1 MKKDLD
7 QLMQKYD
14 IDVLLVTGAAQ
25 HNPAMV
31 YLTGGGH
38 ITGADLI
45 KKRGSDPV
53 LFCGAMER
61 EEAMRTGIKTIVY
74 SRYPLDERMKLAEG
88 NSDRAAALRYK
99 MMFADLGIQSGN
111 VAIYGEGDVGSFYT
125 LFSRVEEEMPGLNF
139 RGFLQDELL
148 MTAMMTKDQEEIERV
163 RRMGKITTEVVA
175 KTADFLTGQ
184 KTKDGMLVHSDGTP
198 VTIGEVKGLINL
210 WLAERNAENPEGTI
224 FAQGHDAGVPHS
236 TGTNSAAIKL
246 GEPIVYDIFPC
257 EAGGGYYYDFTRTW
271 CLGFASDAMQK
282 LYDDVYT
289 VYRAMAAELKVNAP
303 YSHYQVRTCEMF
315 EKMGH
320 PTIMNTPATEN
331 GYVHSLGHG
340 VGLRIHEK
348 PSASVAMSSP
358 SDILAPGV
366 VFAMEPGLYYP
377 EKGMGVRI
385 EDTFTV
391 DANGRFETLAEY
403 PKDLILPIRQ

>member
-7 QLMQKYD
+7 QLMQKFN

-45 KKRGSDPV
+45 KKRGGDPV
-53 LFCGAMER
+53 LFHGAMER
-61 EEAMRTGIKTIVY
+61 EEAIRTGLKTISY
-74 SRYPLDERMKLAEG
+74 SQYPLAERMQEAGG
-88 NSDRAAALRYK
+88 NIDRASALRYK
-99 MMFADLGIQSGN
+99 KMFADLGIKSGN
-111 VAIYGEGDVGSFYT
+111 VAVYGEGDVGAFYT
-125 LFSRVEEEMPGLNF
+125 LLSLVQQELPGLNF
-139 RGFLQDELL
+139 KGFLQDELL
-148 MTAMMTKDQEEIERV
+148 MTAMMTKDAQEIERV
-163 RRMGKITTEVVA
+163 RKMGAITTAVVA
-175 KTADFLTGQ
+175 KTADYLTGH
-184 KTKDGMLVHSDGTP
+184 KAKDGVLIHPDGTP

-236 TGTNSAAIKL
+236 TGTSDDPIKL

-257 EAGGGYYYDFTRTW
+257 EAGGGYFYDFTRTW
-271 CLGFASDAMQK
+271 CLGHASDEMMK
-282 LYDDVYT
+282 LYEDVHT
-289 VYRAMAAELKVNAP
+289 VYKTMAGELKVNTP
-303 YSHYQVRTCEMF
+303 YSHYQFRTCELF

-320 PTIMNTPATEN
+320 PTVLNAPSTEI

-348 PSASVAMSSP
+348 PGASISNSTET
-358 SDILAPGV
+358 DILAPGV

-377 EKGMGVRI
+377 DKGMGVRI
-385 EDTFTV
+385 EDTYTV
-391 DANGRFETLAEY
+391 DEQGKFEVLADY
-403 PKDLILPIRQ
+403 PRELILPLKQ

>member
-1 MKKDLD
+1 MKRDLD
-7 QLMQKYD
+7 LLMQKYA
-14 IDVLLVTGAAQ
+14 IDVLLITGAAQ

-45 KKRGSDPV
+45 KKRGDEPV

-61 EEAMRTGIKTIVY
+61 EEAIRTGLKTITY
-74 SRYPLDERMKLAEG
+74 SKYPLADRLKEAAG
-88 NSDRAAALRYK
+88 DADRAAALRYK
-99 MMFADLGIQSGN
+99 KMFEELGIEAGN
-111 VAIYGEGDVGSFYT
+111 VAIYGEGDVGAFYT
-125 LFSRVEEEMPGLNF
+125 LISLVQKEMPQLRF
-139 RGFLQDELL
+139 KGFPQDEL
-148 MTAMMTKDQEEIERV
+148 MQTAMMTKDEEEIARV
-163 RRMGKITTEVVA
+163 RNMGKVTVEVVG
-175 KTADFLTGQ
+175 KTADYLTGH
-184 KTKDGMLVHSDGTP
+184 KAVDGVLVHSDHSP
-198 VTIGEVKGLINL
+198 VTIGEIKGLINL

-236 TGTNSAAIKL
+236 TGTNSAPIKL

-257 EAGGGYYYDFTRTW
+257 EAGGGYFYDFTRTW
-271 CLGFASDAMQK
+271 CLGYATDEVQK
-282 LYDDVYT
+282 LYNDVHT
-289 VYRAMAAELKVNAP
+289 VYQAIAGELTVNTP
-303 YSHYQVRTCEMF
+303 YSHYQFRTCEMF

-320 PTIMNTPATEN
+320 PTVMSAPATEN

-348 PSASVAMSSP
+348 PGASISMSP
-358 SDILAPGV
+358 KTDVLAPGV

-385 EDTFTV
+385 
-391 DANGRFETLAEY
+391 
-403 PKDLILPIRQ
+403 

>member
-7 QLMQKYD
+7 QLMQKFD

-25 HNPAMV
+25 HNPSMV

-38 ITGADLI
+38 VTGADLI
-45 KKRGSDPV
+45 KKRGSEAV
-53 LFCGAMER
+53 LFCNPMER
-61 EEAMRTGIKTIVY
+61 EEAMRTGLKTVTY
-74 SRYPLDERMKLAEG
+74 SQYPLADRMKEAG
-88 NSDRAAALRYK
+88 GDADRAAALRYK
-99 MMFADLGIQSGN
+99 QMFADLGISSGN
-111 VAIYGEGDVGSFYT
+111 IAIYGEGEVGAFYT
-125 LFSRVEEEMPGLNF
+125 LFSRLQEEMPRLNLK
-139 RGFLQDELL
+139 GFLQDELL
-148 MTAMMTKDQEEIERV
+148 MTAMMTKDDREIERI
-163 RRMGKITTEVVA
+163 RLMGNVTVEVVA
-175 KTADFLTGQ
+175 KTADFLTGH
-184 KTKDGMLVHSDGTP
+184 KAKDGVLVHSDGTP

-236 TGTNSAAIKL
+236 TGTYSAAVKL

-257 EAGGGYYYDFTRTW
+257 EAGGGYFYDFTRTW
-271 CLGFASDAMQK
+271 CIGYATDEVLK
-282 LYDDVYT
+282 LYEDVHT
-289 VYRAMAAELKVNAP
+289 VYKAMAGELKLNTP

-320 PTIMNTPATEN
+320 PTIMSAPGTEN

-340 VGLRIHEK
+340 VGLRVHEK
-348 PSASVAMSSP
+348 PGASIAMSKAT
-358 SDILAPGV
+358 DLLIPGV

-385 EDTFTV
+385 EDTYTV
-391 DANGRFETLAEY
+391 DAQGRFQVLAEY
-403 PKDLILPIRQ
+403 PRDLVLPLSQ